1 MKIVVDLD
9 KLEGKFMYHIV
20 NDDGETEISGQGRTE
35 TEAFKEALEDYY
47 DCFVNIH
54 NYFTE

>member
-20 NDDGETEISGQGRTE
+20 NDDGETEISG
-35 TEAFKEALEDYY
+35 
-47 DCFVNIH
+47 
-54 NYFTE
+54 